1 MIDTNKYK
9 GCQTDRPL
17 VLYKGQLHPTVFM
30 DVDGSGEIVPTL
42 DKPIKLDAF
51 VLEEGP
57 KHYLHLLT
65 DAQLLLAEVKRLQNI
80 IDGIVIHLS
89 EITTYS
95 FGDDNPGDENAQW
108 MHWRNTRQEVL
119 DIIASD
125 GIEEVNWT

>member
-1 MIDTNKYK
+1 MIDTDKYEDAK
-9 GCQTDRPL
+9 KMVQDAGLIDENE
-17 VLYKGQLHPTVFM
+17 GHP
-30 DVDGSGEIVPTL
+30 DIHYRKIV
-42 DKPIKLDAF
+42 
-51 VLEEGP
+51 
-57 KHYLHLLT
+57 H
-65 DAQLLLAEVKRLQNI
+65 LLAEVKRLQNI

-125 GIEEVNWT
+125 GIEEVKWT